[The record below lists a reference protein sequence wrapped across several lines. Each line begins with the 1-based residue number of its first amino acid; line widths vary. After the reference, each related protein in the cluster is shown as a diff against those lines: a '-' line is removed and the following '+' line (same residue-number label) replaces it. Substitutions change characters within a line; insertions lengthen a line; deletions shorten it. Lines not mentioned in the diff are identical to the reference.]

1 VIVELSEAASNAMLD
16 VLAGMMDG
24 GSIEMLAVSGNV
36 LAVLKLA
43 SPAAQDAA
51 AGALVLNPIGEE
63 DAALAR
69 GQAAKARILASD
81 GSEILQCDIG
91 DENSDAVIRLNT
103 TQIYRNSPVR
113 IRSFTLAMP

>member
-1 VIVELSEAASNAMLD
+1 MLD
-16 VLAGMMDG
+16 VLATMMDG
-24 GSIEMLAVSGNV
+24 GSIEMLSGDGKT
-36 LAVLKLA
+36 LAVLKLG

-51 AGALVLNPIGEE
+51 GGALEFNSIGEE

-69 GQAAKARILASD
+69 GEASTARILASD
-81 GSEILQCDIG
+81 GGEILQCDIG